1 VPNIRVL
8 LAALTPFR
16 ADIIRKILSQA
27 PDMDVLGP
35 GSRPDALPAA
45 AEIGEADVLILGSGA
60 GRHGGE
66 GDGEI
71 EALLEARPRIKIL
84 ALEED
89 GRNVMLHELRPRAV
103 SLGDLSAGR
112 LIDAIRDAVL
122 SHTG

>member
-35 GSRPDALPAA
+35 GARTDALPGAA
-45 AEIGEADVLILGSGA
+45 DIGEADVLILGSVVA
-60 GRHGGE
+60 RHGGDE
-66 GDGEI
+66 EI
-71 EALLEARPRIKIL
+71 EALLESRPRIKIL

-89 GRNVMLHELRPRAV
+89 GRNAVLHELRPRAV
-103 SLGDLSAGR
+103 SLGDLSASR
-112 LIDAIRDAVL
+112 LIEAIRDAVL
-122 SHTG
+122 SHSG